1 MPLLLVLVGGAHEGA
16 PGAEAHKALRRP
28 FM

>member
-1 MPLLLVLVGGAHEGA
+1 MLFMPLGRTRES